1 MNFQTAAKIN
11 LNLKIFPLNE
21 GESLHN
27 LESDMVP
34 ISLFDTISI
43 EENEFDEILFNREEL
58 NGIEST
64 LHTSLK
70 LMREVNPKF
79 STKFKIY
86 VEKNIPHGAGLGG
99 GRGPAPWECRPGL
112 RRPGRARWRS
122 RR

>member
-1 MNFQTAAKIN
+1 
-11 LNLKIFPLNE
+11 
-21 GESLHN
+21 
-27 LESDMVP
+27 MVP

-86 VEKNIPHGAGLGG
+86 VEKNIPHGAGPVSYTHLTLPTN
-99 GRGPAPWECRPGL
+99 REV
-112 RRPGRARWRS
+112 
-122 RR
+122 